1 MPKLKNPNGT
11 FGAKIQIIN
20 FARFARNLVLILDKS
35 WILISILEMLNNMF
49 KMYEPAEEDEENAIN
64 VVIGPEMSKDDV
76 VKEILN
82 KVQAFEK

>member
-1 MPKLKNPNGT
+1 M
-11 FGAKIQIIN
+11 N
-20 FARFARNLVLILDKS
+20 FAGSARHLLSILVKSRSLIFNVF
-35 WILISILEMLNNMF
+35 LEMLNNMF

>member
-1 MPKLKNPNGT
+1 M
-11 FGAKIQIIN
+11 KIQIMN
-20 FARFARNLVLILDKS
+20 FTRLARHLVLILVKN
-35 WILISILEMLNNMF
+35 SILTLNFFIEMLNNMF

-64 VVIGPEMSKDDV
+64 IVIGPEMSKDDV

>member
-1 MPKLKNPNGT
+1 
-11 FGAKIQIIN
+11 
-20 FARFARNLVLILDKS
+20 
-35 WILISILEMLNNMF
+35 MLNNMF

-76 VKEILN
+76 VKEILS

>member
-1 MPKLKNPNGT
+1 M
-11 FGAKIQIIN
+11 N
-20 FARFARNLVLILDKS
+20 FTRLARHLVLILVKN
-35 WILISILEMLNNMF
+35 SILTLNFFIEMLNNMF

>member
-1 MPKLKNPNGT
+1 
-11 FGAKIQIIN
+11 
-20 FARFARNLVLILDKS
+20 
-35 WILISILEMLNNMF
+35 MLNNMF

-82 KVQAFEK
+82 KVQAYEKQNIFLLFNNKNQKHVKIWA